1 MNAGE
6 RSPRSART
14 LLLAAAALALGACG
28 DVEVGTD
35 MTFPK
40 PLVEELPMTV
50 GIYYSDEFRKYVHDE
65 SRWGVDWKVEL
76 GQYHVRMGEKLFDAA
91 FRDIVVVKSLQDLPH
106 SDPLRAVIEPRIE
119 QYSFITPRD
128 TGAKYYAVTIR
139 YRLNVFAPDGR
150 LADSLTFTGY
160 GSSPS
165 SGLTSTNPMILA
177 TRTAMRDAAAKFL
190 VQFPEQPI
198 TKKMIAQLPLI
209 EEGPTVAGTGAP
221 TPVQGDDGVAI
232 ESVPLVDTAH
242 PSGSTPA
249 NVPGASQPA
258 AKPASEPT
266 SQDSGA
272 QTPAPQ
278 ESTQQPAGQGTNE
291 PDGQAPADATKP
303 ENAPSGSTPEAT
315 PSQPPADA
323 PDAQKTPPAS
333 PPPESAPPKA
343 PERSEAEGVARW
355 TKSLTNRRSGSSSE

>member
-1 MNAGE
+1 MNAIE
-6 RSPRSART
+6 RSPRTPRT
-14 LLLAAAALALGACG
+14 LLTAAAAGLALSACG
-28 DVEVGTD
+28 DVQVGTD

-40 PLVEELPMTV
+40 PLVEELPMMV
-50 GIYYSDEFRKYVHDE
+50 GIYYSEDFRKYVHDE

-76 GQYHVRMGEKLFDAA
+76 GQYHVRMGDKLFDAA
-91 FRDIVVVKSLQDLPH
+91 FRDIVMVKTLDDLP
-106 SDPLRAVIEPRIE
+106 SAEPLRAVIEPRIE

-165 SGLTSTNPMILA
+165 SGLTSTNPMMLA

-209 EEGPTVAGTGAP
+209 EEGPVVAGTGAP
-221 TPVQGDDGVAI
+221 APGPSESLRI
-232 ESVPLVDTAH
+232 ESVPLVDAAH

-249 NVPGASQPA
+249 TGAGAAARPGGAPGAP
-258 AKPASEPT
+258 P
-266 SQDSGA
+266 
-272 QTPAPQ
+272 
-278 ESTQQPAGQGTNE
+278 QQPATQGSE
-291 PDGQAPADATKP
+291 SPAPAEQQTPQDPAGQSS
-303 ENAPSGSTPEAT
+303 SGGSSTPPRSTPEV
-315 PSQPPADA
+315 
-323 PDAQKTPPAS
+323 KETPPPS
-333 PPPESAPPKA
+333 TPTPEAPPKTSG
-343 PERSEAEGVARW
+343 EREGLERW
-355 TKSLTNRRSGSSSE
+355 TKGLTSPRSGSSSG